1 MKNKFFIIMILSS
14 FLISNKLQKT
24 PLSSDQ
30 RKIINQANSL
40 RKNGL
45 IEESSNVYHNLFNKF
60 PDLYEAYKP
69 LKSILIKQKDWEKLS
84 IISEQFLRA
93 NNQSIKSQVEVLEVY
108 LLTKDTLKWN
118 GILSNLKKIFPNN
131 KNEIKQALKIL
142 LNNNEN
148 EIVEET
154 VNELRKS
161 QPDYFTLELGLHYS
175 INMSI
180 EKSLNEFFKHINYNP
195 QKRDFIFNRILAFP
209 DMEFVNKKIKDY
221 LENSENINS
230 KFLLSKIEF
239 KQKNFEISYELL
251 SNNNANEEDYIKFVE
266 DLIKIKEYEFAQKVI
281 DDIFKLNFSKNSLE
295 KSIFLLAQI
304 FENIITYNIH
314 EELLV
319 NDITNNQLLNSPF
332 IKINEEKNSLLYKAI
347 SIYDSLSINTNKVKP
362 LFHLAEIKYK
372 ILADFDGSKELYEKI
387 ATFKNYDY
395 YIPAT
400 ERIID
405 IMISKG
411 DLDAALSFI
420 DEIKNVKNDKLN
432 DLLIFKK
439 IQISYYKNEI
449 NKLKDYVNLMIE
461 KTSED
466 YIYYN
471 DILNIKHEILLF
483 QDDINFQ
490 NYSLAMFKVFQ
501 NKRTEAINI
510 LESILEIDNEE
521 ISNKIKFECSYLYF
535 LQGDFNKSLE
545 IANSITLDSS
555 FNEDSMLLKAEIYDY
570 KIKNKSMAANLYL
583 EFLNNFPLSI
593 HYESIRLRL
602 RELAG

>member
-251 SNNNANEEDYIKFVE
+251 SDNNAHEEDYIKFVE

>member
-1 MKNKFFIIMILSS
+1 MKNKIFIIIILAS
-14 FLISNKLQKT
+14 FLIPNKLQKAS
-24 PLSSDQ
+24 LSSDQ

-45 IEESSNVYHNLFNKF
+45 IEESLTVYHNLFNNF
-60 PDLYEAYKP
+60 PNLYEAYKP
-69 LKSILIKQKDWEKLS
+69 LKSILIKQKDWEKLT
-84 IISEQFLRA
+84 IVSEQFLKA

-108 LLTKDTLKWN
+108 LLTNDDMKWK
-118 GILSNLKKIFPNN
+118 GILSNLKRTFSHN
-131 KNEIKQALKIL
+131 KNEMNKALKIL
-142 LNNNEN
+142 LNNKKN
-148 EIVEET
+148 EIVKET
-154 VNELRKS
+154 VTELRKS

-180 EKSLNEFFKHINYNP
+180 ENSLNEFFKHINYNP

-239 KQKNFEISYELL
+239 KQKNFDISYELL

-281 DDIFKLNFSKNSLE
+281 DEIFKLNFSKSSLE

-304 FENIITYNIH
+304 FENLITDNIH

-319 NDITNNQLLNSPF
+319 NNITNNQLLNSPF

-387 ATFKNYDY
+387 TTFKNHNY
-395 YIPAT
+395 YIPAI

-420 DEIKNVKNDKLN
+420 DEIKNVNNDKLN
-432 DLLIFKK
+432 DLLISKK
-439 IQISYYKNEI
+439 IQILYYKNET
-449 NKLKDYVNLMIE
+449 NKLKEYVDLIIE
-461 KTSED
+461 QTAQD

-535 LQGDFNKSLE
+535 LQENFNKSLE
-545 IANSITLDSS
+545 IANSIDVDSS

-570 KIKNKSMAANLYL
+570 KINNKSMAANLYL
-583 EFLNNFPLSI
+583 EFLNSFPLSI

>member
-1 MKNKFFIIMILSS
+1 MKNKFIIIIIITS
-14 FLISNKLQKT
+14 FLIPNKLKKT
-24 PLSSDQ
+24 SLNSEQ

-45 IEESSNVYHNLFNKF
+45 IEESLNVYYNLFNKS
-60 PDLYEAYKP
+60 PNLYEAYIP
-69 LKSILIKQKDWEKLS
+69 LKSILIKQKDWEKLT
-84 IISEQFLRA
+84 IISERFIKA

-108 LLTKDTLKWN
+108 LLTKETLKSQE
-118 GILSNLKKIFPNN
+118 ILDHLKKTFPNN

-142 LNNNEN
+142 LNNNKN
-148 EIVEET
+148 ELVEET
-154 VNELRKS
+154 ISELRKT

-180 EKSLNEFFKHINYNP
+180 EKSLNEFFKHLDYNP
-195 QKRDFIFNRILAFP
+195 EKRDFIFSRILAVS
-209 DMEFVNKKIKDY
+209 DIEFVNKKIKDY
-221 LENSENINS
+221 LRNSENINS
-230 KFLLSKIEF
+230 KLLLSKIEF
-239 KQKNFEISYELL
+239 KQKNLKISYELL

-281 DDIFKLNFSKNSLE
+281 NDIFKLNFSKNSLE

-304 FENIITYNIH
+304 FENIITDNIQ
-314 EELLV
+314 EELLI
-319 NDITNNQLLNSPF
+319 NNITNNQILNSPF

-372 ILADFDGSKELYEKI
+372 ILADFDGSKKLYEKI
-387 ATFKNYDY
+387 ITFKNHDY
-395 YIPAT
+395 YIPAI

-405 IMISKG
+405 IMISEG
-411 DLDAALSFI
+411 NLDAALSYI
-420 DEIKNVKNDKLN
+420 DRIENVKNNELN
-432 DLLIFKK
+432 NLLTFKK

-449 NKLKDYVNLMIE
+449 DKLKDYVNLMI
-461 KTSED
+461 KKASQD

-471 DILNIKHEILLF
+471 DLLNIKHEILLF

-490 NYSLAMFKVFQ
+490 SYSLAMLKVFQ

-545 IANSITLDSS
+545 IANSITVDSS
-555 FNEDSMLLKAEIYDY
+555 FNEQSVLLKAEIYDY
-570 KIKNKSMAANLYL
+570 KIKNKSMAVNLYL
-583 EFLNNFPLSI
+583 DFLNNFPLSI

>member
-1 MKNKFFIIMILSS
+1 MKNKFIIIIIITS
-14 FLISNKLQKT
+14 FLIPNKLKKT
-24 PLSSDQ
+24 SLNSEQ

-45 IEESSNVYHNLFNKF
+45 IEESLNVYYNLFNKS
-60 PDLYEAYKP
+60 PNLYEAYIP
-69 LKSILIKQKDWEKLS
+69 LKSILIKQKDWEKLT
-84 IISEQFLRA
+84 IISERFIKA
-93 NNQSIKSQVEVLEVY
+93 NNQSIKSQDEVLEVY
-108 LLTKDTLKWN
+108 LLTKETLKSQE
-118 GILSNLKKIFPNN
+118 ILDHLKKTFPNN

-142 LNNNEN
+142 LNNNKN
-148 EIVEET
+148 ELVEET
-154 VNELRKS
+154 ISELRKT

-180 EKSLNEFFKHINYNP
+180 EKSLNEFFKHLDYNP
-195 QKRDFIFNRILAFP
+195 EKRDFIFSRILAVS
-209 DMEFVNKKIKDY
+209 DIEFVNKKIKDY
-221 LENSENINS
+221 LRNSENINS
-230 KFLLSKIEF
+230 KLLLSKIEF
-239 KQKNFEISYELL
+239 KQKNLKISYELL

-281 DDIFKLNFSKNSLE
+281 NDIFKLNFSKNSLE

-304 FENIITYNIH
+304 FENIITDNIQ
-314 EELLV
+314 EELLI
-319 NDITNNQLLNSPF
+319 NNITNNQILNSPF

-372 ILADFDGSKELYEKI
+372 ILADFDGSKKLYEKI
-387 ATFKNYDY
+387 ITFKNHDY
-395 YIPAT
+395 YIPAI

-405 IMISKG
+405 IMISEG
-411 DLDAALSFI
+411 NLDAALSYI
-420 DEIKNVKNDKLN
+420 DRIENVKNNELN
-432 DLLIFKK
+432 NLLTFKK

-449 NKLKDYVNLMIE
+449 DKLKDYVNLMI
-461 KTSED
+461 KKASQD

-471 DILNIKHEILLF
+471 DLLNIKHEILLF

-490 NYSLAMFKVFQ
+490 SYSLAMLKVFQ

-545 IANSITLDSS
+545 IANSITVDSS
-555 FNEDSMLLKAEIYDY
+555 FNEQSVLLKAEIYDY
-570 KIKNKSMAANLYL
+570 KIKNKSMAVNLYL
-583 EFLNNFPLSI
+583 DFLNNFPLSI

>member
-84 IISEQFLRA
+84 IISEQFLTA

-251 SNNNANEEDYIKFVE
+251 SDNNANEEDYIKFVE

-387 ATFKNYDY
+387 TTFKNHDY